1 MSSPPDNS
9 QPGRPEQ
16 LAQVI
21 SAAERYYESSR
32 QAIVVYWDH
41 TTNRYRLS
49 YQSLYKTENTIE
61 IVRIPK

>member
-1 MSSPPDNS
+1 MSSQPDNN

-16 LAQVI
+16 LAQVVN
-21 SAAERYYESSR
+21 AAERYYESSR

-41 TTNRYRLS
+41 ATNRYRLS

-61 IVRIPK
+61 VVRIPK